1 MLNNDFYCSIHYL
14 FPTADRPSYN
24 ELLHL
29 DGSDLKII
37 KWITSLEKWQCTD
50 FAHMLLKD
58 GLLVNKYKK
67 NYKEKDEFVR
77 EVLND
82 WLSRN
87 DDDPSDS
94 ATLRTWAAL
103 AKCITD
109 ADLPGA
115 LTKAINDACPPPA
128 GMFRV
133 YTNSVIQLLSDCQY
147 V

>member
-1 MLNNDFYCSIHYL
+1 
-14 FPTADRPSYN
+14 
-24 ELLHL
+24 
-29 DGSDLKII
+29 
-37 KWITSLEKWQCTD
+37 
-50 FAHMLLKD
+50 MLLKD
-58 GLLVNKYKK
+58 DVLVNKYKK

-82 WLSRN
+82 WLSRD
-87 DDDPSDS
+87 DDDPNDS
-94 ATLRTWAAL
+94 AALRTWAAL

-115 LTKAINDACPPPA
+115 LTKAINDVCRPA